1 MSQDFQLQ
9 PMASPKLVP
18 LDRTEVAARPI
29 SPRLRSQLVY
39 FMSAHDAPG
48 VPALGENEYWFAE
61 SDVAK
66 WLDDGVIY
74 LVSPLDTANMT
85 EVELSEEQEALLG
98 WLKAEGVRH
107 VRVVE

>member
-1 MSQDFQLQ
+1 MAQPQLL
-9 PMASPKLVP
+9 PVDHP
-18 LDRTEVAARPI
+18 EVGPRPI

-39 FMSAHDAPG
+39 FMSSPDAPG
-48 VPALGENEYWFAE
+48 VPPLGENEYWFAQDE
-61 SDVAK
+61 VAK

-85 EVELSEEQEALLG
+85 EVEISEEQESFLG
-98 WLKAEGVRH
+98 WLKSKGVQH